1 VILGTRYT
9 NTRQIGTARPWLIDV
24 IGGTSS
30 MPTTLIPWQ
39 AFFKAIQKQNSRTD
53 QTWLVR
59 WVFPDGRAA
68 LVQGGEK
75 HKATPLSLEEKQP
88 PAALFFVEKEK

>member
-1 VILGTRYT
+1 
-9 NTRQIGTARPWLIDV
+9 
-24 IGGTSS
+24 
-30 MPTTLIPWQ
+30 
-39 AFFKAIQKQNSRTD
+39 
-53 QTWLVR
+53 VR